1 MAALVIGIAHRAIM
15 RAVLALAHGA
25 GMPRKPEAALARHLA
40 GRQLRSSPA
49 MGFVNVLEAQA
60 HFHVSN
66 PTAPLLTLAIS
77 NIRS

>member
-1 MAALVIGIAHRAIM
+1 MAALMVGVAHGAEV

-25 GMPRKPEAALARHLA
+25 GVPLQKETPLARHLA

-49 MGFVNVLEAQA
+49 MGFVNVFEAQA

-77 NIRS
+77 SINS